1 MSRPSFNRGPPPQA
15 AGPPNRVLPELERP
29 VRQNPEPDLPV
40 VNQPPYLIPGKDLLN
55 FEISENTPVNSV
67 VYTLEGADPEG
78 KRVFY
83 TISGDNFSVDRE
95 TGKIRLRESL
105 DRESVD
111 MLDVVITI
119 QDENYNHII
128 PFRRTIKGWLS
139 ISSLKPKITSVDQYW
154 SKVCSAI

>member
-1 MSRPSFNRGPPPQA
+1 MVYQI
-15 AGPPNRVLPELERP
+15 
-29 VRQNPEPDLPV
+29 
-40 VNQPPYLIPGKDLLN
+40 PYVIPGKDLLD
-55 FEISENTPVNSV
+55 FEVCENTPVNSV

-128 PFRRTIKGWLS
+128 PFRRTIKGWPFL
-139 ISSLKPKITSVDQYW
+139 P
-154 SKVCSAI
+154 